1 MQREYYISSLPQK
14 HKTLCDPEGKG
25 EAPEALEGPETGD
38 AEDARSPGAHRHGLV
53 WGERSGVGGVG
64 LPGRATARA
73 AELISFIPNF
83 HA

>member
-25 EAPEALEGPETGD
+25 EAPEALKGPEAVD
-38 AEDARSPGAHRHGLV
+38 AEDARSPGATDTGL
-53 WGERSGVGGVG
+53 G
-64 LPGRATARA
+64 LGDGQPGRATARA
-73 AELISFIPNF
+73 AELISFMPNV